1 MTIQLPPLSSS
12 STGPPQKLARQA
24 NQGPQPRDCSMR
36 SSKGGRH
43 EAGHVNQLVN
53 GYRPQLTPGNLVRI
67 LAKGQ
72 SSTDLIHTK
81 STQVF
86 WSFGHLL
93 ARTPR
98 RGQDDLALGHCLGRN
113 APQRVRPEGGDRSS
127 TKPYISPRG
136 WCQGLVIRGA
146 PGRRF
151 PAGVPSRRGPA
162 RQPGDRAAQS
172 CSGVSRTVKKFASS
186 PDRDDP

>member
-1 MTIQLPPLSSS
+1 VTIQLPPLSSS

-43 EAGHVNQLVN
+43 EAGHVDQLVN

-93 ARTPR
+93 ARTLR
-98 RGQDDLALGHCLGRN
+98 REQDDPALGHCLGRN

-136 WCQGLVIRGA
+136 WCQGLVIRE
-146 PGRRF
+146 
-151 PAGVPSRRGPA
+151 GPA
-162 RQPGDRAAQS
+162 VGSRPECPHIEGQLDSQATEPPKVVRASLEQ
-172 CSGVSRTVKKFASS
+172 
-186 PDRDDP
+186 